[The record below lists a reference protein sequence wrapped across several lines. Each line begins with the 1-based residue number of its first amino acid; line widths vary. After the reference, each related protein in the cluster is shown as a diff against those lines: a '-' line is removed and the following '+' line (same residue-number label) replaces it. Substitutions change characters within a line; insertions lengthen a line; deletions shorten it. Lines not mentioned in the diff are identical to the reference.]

1 MSEEK
6 LTVAELLARR
16 QKEGAPSEPPRRRR
30 RRSLE
35 DGGVSVQELTGSIP
49 RVKAGEPRRGA
60 HALSNADG
68 GQTTTS
74 DLLADEAATKATEEA
89 QATEP
94 EAEAPE
100 HSEAVAES
108 VIVAEEADSS
118 EHEVQAEAEAEA
130 AAREEEEP
138 ELIEADTEVA
148 DTEVAEAEVA
158 DTEVAEAEADEVAE
172 EPAAPAVPVAPATP
186 QQEQAAPSTPT
197 TQPAAPA
204 VPLAIPMEPRPV
216 MVNSERSEITYTFT
230 ELRDMADESQQI
242 GEPGPVARAVLT
254 GSNAYDDRPTASI
267 PVVQDNVDEA
277 SEASAESDDVDGE
290 QLAESET
297 TEAPEEQTHVLPQVE
312 EADAVGE
319 TEAAQETD
327 TFEATDADAD
337 TGAAS
342 EAAVAAAVAP
352 EVAQPE
358 DVQAETTPTQVAAD
372 EKQSEPRDVVKREES
387 KSSKG
392 KVAARDGYAEDNSLS
407 VPLLLIQV
415 FVGLIAGALVFL
427 GFTLA
432 WSSLPK
438 IVVVIMALVV
448 AGGFAG
454 MANYLR
460 REKDK
465 LTPILAGLV
474 GLALTFGPWILFQL

>member
-35 DGGVSVQELTGSIP
+35 EGGVSVQELTGSIP
-49 RVKAGEPRRGA
+49 RVKADEPRRGA
-60 HALSNADG
+60 HALSNADDD
-68 GQTTTS
+68 QTTTS
-74 DLLADEAATKATEEA
+74 DLLADEAAANAADEA

-94 EAEAPE
+94 EVEAPE

-108 VIVAEEADSS
+108 VVVAEGADSS

-130 AAREEEEP
+130 AAQEEEES
-138 ELIEADTEVA
+138 ELAEAD
-148 DTEVAEAEVA
+148 AEVA
-158 DTEVAEAEADEVAE
+158 DAEVAEVEADDVEADEVAE
-172 EPAAPAVPVAPATP
+172 VAEEPVAPVAPAAP
-186 QQEQAAPSTPT
+186 QQEQAAQSTPT
-197 TQPAAPA
+197 AQPAAPA

-230 ELRDMADESQQI
+230 ELRDMADESQQL

-267 PVVQDNVDEA
+267 PVVQDNVDES

-290 QLAESET
+290 QLAE
-297 TEAPEEQTHVLPQVE
+297 A
-312 EADAVGE
+312 
-319 TEAAQETD
+319 EAAQETA
-327 TFEATDADAD
+327 TFEAADADAD

-342 EAAVAAAVAP
+342 KAAVAAAVAP
-352 EVAQPE
+352 EVAQAEGAQADIEQTE
-358 DVQAETTPTQVAAD
+358 DAPAEAAQVETTPTQAAAD
-372 EKQSEPRDVVKREES
+372 EKQAEPRDVVKREES

-392 KVAARDGYAEDNSLS
+392 KAVARDGYAEDNSLS

-427 GFTLA
+427 GFTMA

>member
-16 QKEGAPSEPPRRRR
+16 QKEGASSEPPRRRR

-35 DGGVSVQELTGSIP
+35 EGGVSVQELTGSIP
-49 RVKAGEPRRGA
+49 RVKADEPRRGA
-60 HALSNADG
+60 HALSNADDD
-68 GQTTTS
+68 QTTTS
-74 DLLADEAATKATEEA
+74 DLLADEAAANAAEEA
-89 QATEP
+89 QPTEP
-94 EAEAPE
+94 EVEASE

-108 VIVAEEADSS
+108 VVVAEGADSS

-130 AAREEEEP
+130 AAREEEES
-138 ELIEADTEVA
+138 EFAEAD
-148 DTEVAEAEVA
+148 AEVA
-158 DTEVAEAEADEVAE
+158 DAEVAEVEADEFEAAEVAE
-172 EPAAPAVPVAPATP
+172 EPAAPAAP
-186 QQEQAAPSTPT
+186 QQEQAAQSTPT
-197 TQPAAPA
+197 AQPAAPA

-277 SEASAESDDVDGE
+277 SEASAESDDVYGE
-290 QLAESET
+290 QLAE
-297 TEAPEEQTHVLPQVE
+297 A
-312 EADAVGE
+312 
-319 TEAAQETD
+319 EAAQETA
-327 TFEATDADAD
+327 TFEAADADAD

-342 EAAVAAAVAP
+342 KAAVAAAVAP
-352 EVAQPE
+352 EVAQAE
-358 DVQAETTPTQVAAD
+358 DVQADIDRAEDASAEAAQVETTPTQAASD
-372 EKQSEPRDVVKREES
+372 EKQSEPRGVVKREEP

-392 KVAARDGYAEDNSLS
+392 KAVARDGYAEDNSLS

-427 GFTLA
+427 GFTMA

-465 LTPILAGLV
+465 LTPILAGIV

>member
-35 DGGVSVQELTGSIP
+35 EGGVSVQELTGSIP
-49 RVKAGEPRRGA
+49 RVKADEPRRGA
-60 HALSNADG
+60 HALSNADDD
-68 GQTTTS
+68 QTTTS
-74 DLLADEAATKATEEA
+74 DLLADEAAANAAEEA

-94 EAEAPE
+94 EVEAPE
-100 HSEAVAES
+100 HSEAVAEP
-108 VIVAEEADSS
+108 VVVAEGADSS

-130 AAREEEEP
+130 ADQEEEES
-138 ELIEADTEVA
+138 ELAEADA
-148 DTEVAEAEVA
+148 
-158 DTEVAEAEADEVAE
+158 EVAEAEADDVEADEVAEVAE
-172 EPAAPAVPVAPATP
+172 EPAAPAAP
-186 QQEQAAPSTPT
+186 QQEQAAQSTPT
-197 TQPAAPA
+197 AQPAAPA

-230 ELRDMADESQQI
+230 ELRDMADESQQL

-267 PVVQDNVDEA
+267 PVVQDKVDEA
-277 SEASAESDDVDGE
+277 SEASVETDGVDGE
-290 QLAESET
+290 QFAE
-297 TEAPEEQTHVLPQVE
+297 A
-312 EADAVGE
+312 
-319 TEAAQETD
+319 EAAQETA
-327 TFEATDADAD
+327 TFEAADADAD

-342 EAAVAAAVAP
+342 KAAVAAAVAP
-352 EVAQPE
+352 EVAQAE
-358 DVQAETTPTQVAAD
+358 DTQADIEQAEDAPAEAAQVETTPTQAAAD
-372 EKQSEPRDVVKREES
+372 EKQAEPRDVVKREES

-392 KVAARDGYAEDNSLS
+392 KAVARDGYAEDNSLS

-427 GFTLA
+427 GFTMA

>member
-35 DGGVSVQELTGSIP
+35 EGGVSVQELTGSIP

-60 HALSNADG
+60 HALSNADD

-74 DLLADEAATKATEEA
+74 DLLADEAATNGTEEA
-89 QATEP
+89 RASEP

-118 EHEVQAEAEAEA
+118 EHEVQAEAEAE
-130 AAREEEEP
+130 
-138 ELIEADTEVA
+138 
-148 DTEVAEAEVA
+148 
-158 DTEVAEAEADEVAE
+158 VAE
-172 EPAAPAVPVAPATP
+172 EPAAPAAP
-186 QQEQAAPSTPT
+186 QQEQAAQSTPT
-197 TQPAAPA
+197 AQPAAPA

-230 ELRDMADESQQI
+230 ELRDMADESQQL

-267 PVVQDNVDEA
+267 PVVQDKVDEA
-277 SEASAESDDVDGE
+277 SEASVETDGVDGE
-290 QLAESET
+290 QFAE
-297 TEAPEEQTHVLPQVE
+297 A
-312 EADAVGE
+312 
-319 TEAAQETD
+319 EAAQETA
-327 TFEATDADAD
+327 TFEAADADAD

-342 EAAVAAAVAP
+342 KAAVAAAVAP
-352 EVAQPE
+352 EVAQAE
-358 DVQAETTPTQVAAD
+358 DTQADIEQAEDAPAEAAQVETTPTQAAAD
-372 EKQSEPRDVVKREES
+372 EKQAEPRDVVKREES

-392 KVAARDGYAEDNSLS
+392 KAVARDGYAEDNSLS

-427 GFTLA
+427 GFTMA

>member
-35 DGGVSVQELTGSIP
+35 EGGVSVQELTGSIP
-49 RVKAGEPRRGA
+49 RVKADEPRRGA
-60 HALSNADG
+60 HALSNADDD
-68 GQTTTS
+68 QTTTS
-74 DLLADEAATKATEEA
+74 DLLADEAAANAAEEA

-94 EAEAPE
+94 EVEAPE
-100 HSEAVAES
+100 LSEAVAEP
-108 VIVAEEADSS
+108 VVVAEGADSS

-130 AAREEEEP
+130 AAQEEEES
-138 ELIEADTEVA
+138 ELAEADA
-148 DTEVAEAEVA
+148 
-158 DTEVAEAEADEVAE
+158 EVAEAEADDVEADEVAEVAE
-172 EPAAPAVPVAPATP
+172 EPAAPAAP
-186 QQEQAAPSTPT
+186 QQEQAAQSTPT
-197 TQPAAPA
+197 AQPAAPA

-277 SEASAESDDVDGE
+277 SEASAEMDDVDGE
-290 QLAESET
+290 QLAE
-297 TEAPEEQTHVLPQVE
+297 A
-312 EADAVGE
+312 
-319 TEAAQETD
+319 EAAQETA
-327 TFEATDADAD
+327 TFEAADADAD

-342 EAAVAAAVAP
+342 KAAVAAAVAP
-352 EVAQPE
+352 EVAQAE
-358 DVQAETTPTQVAAD
+358 DTQADIEQAEDAPAEAAQVETTPTQAAAD
-372 EKQSEPRDVVKREES
+372 EKQAEPRDVVKREES

-392 KVAARDGYAEDNSLS
+392 KAVARDGYAEDNSLS

-427 GFTLA
+427 GFTMA

-448 AGGFAG
+448 SGGFAG

>member
-35 DGGVSVQELTGSIP
+35 EGGVSVQELTGSIP

-60 HALSNADG
+60 HALSNADD

-74 DLLADEAATKATEEA
+74 DLLADEAATNGTEEA
-89 QATEP
+89 RASEP

-118 EHEVQAEAEAEA
+118 EHEVQAVAEAEA
-130 AAREEEEP
+130 AAPEEDEP
-138 ELIEADTEVA
+138 ELIEAD
-148 DTEVAEAEVA
+148 AEVA
-158 DTEVAEAEADEVAE
+158 DVEADEVAE

-197 TQPAAPA
+197 TQPAATA

-267 PVVQDNVDEA
+267 PVVQGSVDEEA
-277 SEASAESDDVDGE
+277 AASAESDDVDGE
-290 QLAESET
+290 QLAEAET
-297 TEAPEEQTHVLPQVE
+297 TEAPEEQTRVLQQAE

-319 TEAAQETD
+319 TEAVQETD
-327 TFEATDADAD
+327 TFEAADADAD

-342 EAAVAAAVAP
+342 EAAVAAAVTP

-372 EKQSEPRDVVKREES
+372 EKQSEPRDVVKREEP

-427 GFTLA
+427 GFTMA

-448 AGGFAG
+448 SGGFAG

>member
-60 HALSNADG
+60 HALSNADD

-74 DLLADEAATKATEEA
+74 DLLADEAATNATEEA

-118 EHEVQAEAEAEA
+118 EHEVQAEAEAESA
-130 AAREEEEP
+130 AQEEEEP

-148 DTEVAEAEVA
+148 DAEVA
-158 DTEVAEAEADEVAE
+158 DVEADEVAE

-277 SEASAESDDVDGE
+277 SEASAESDDVDGD
-290 QLAESET
+290 QLSESET
-297 TEAPEEQTHVLPQVE
+297 TEASEEQTHVLPQVE

-392 KVAARDGYAEDNSLS
+392 KVAARDDYAEDNSLS

>member
-35 DGGVSVQELTGSIP
+35 EGGVSVQELTGSIP

-60 HALSNADG
+60 HALSNADD

-74 DLLADEAATKATEEA
+74 DLLADEAATNGTDDARA
-89 QATEP
+89 SEP

-130 AAREEEEP
+130 AAPEEDEP
-138 ELIEADTEVA
+138 ELIEAD
-148 DTEVAEAEVA
+148 AEVA
-158 DTEVAEAEADEVAE
+158 DVEADEVAE

-197 TQPAAPA
+197 TQPAATA

-267 PVVQDNVDEA
+267 PVVQGSVDEEA
-277 SEASAESDDVDGE
+277 AASAESDDVDGE
-290 QLAESET
+290 QLAEAET
-297 TEAPEEQTHVLPQVE
+297 TEAPEEQTRVLPQVE

-327 TFEATDADAD
+327 TFEAADADAD

-342 EAAVAAAVAP
+342 EAAVAAAVTP

-372 EKQSEPRDVVKREES
+372 EKQSEPRDVVKREEP

-427 GFTLA
+427 GFTMA

-448 AGGFAG
+448 SGGFAG

>member
-60 HALSNADG
+60 HALSNADD

-74 DLLADEAATKATEEA
+74 DLLADEAATNATEEA

-148 DTEVAEAEVA
+148 
-158 DTEVAEAEADEVAE
+158 EAEADEVAE
-172 EPAAPAVPVAPATP
+172 EPAVPVAPATP

-277 SEASAESDDVDGE
+277 SETSAESDDVDGE

-297 TEAPEEQTHVLPQVE
+297 TEASEEQTHVLPQVE

-427 GFTLA
+427 GFTMA

>member
-35 DGGVSVQELTGSIP
+35 EGGVSVQELTGSIP
-49 RVKAGEPRRGA
+49 RVKADEPRRGA
-60 HALSNADG
+60 HALSNADDD
-68 GQTTTS
+68 QTTTS
-74 DLLADEAATKATEEA
+74 DLLADEAAANAAEEA

-94 EAEAPE
+94 EVEAPE
-100 HSEAVAES
+100 HSEAVAEP
-108 VIVAEEADSS
+108 VVVAEGADSS

-130 AAREEEEP
+130 ADQEEEES
-138 ELIEADTEVA
+138 ELAEADA
-148 DTEVAEAEVA
+148 
-158 DTEVAEAEADEVAE
+158 EVAEAEADDVEADEVAEVAE
-172 EPAAPAVPVAPATP
+172 EPAAPAAP
-186 QQEQAAPSTPT
+186 QQEQAAQSTPT
-197 TQPAAPA
+197 AQPAAPA

-230 ELRDMADESQQI
+230 ELRDMADESQQL

-267 PVVQDNVDEA
+267 PVVQDKVDEA
-277 SEASAESDDVDGE
+277 SEASVETDGVDGE
-290 QLAESET
+290 QFAE
-297 TEAPEEQTHVLPQVE
+297 A
-312 EADAVGE
+312 
-319 TEAAQETD
+319 EAAQETA
-327 TFEATDADAD
+327 TFEAADADAD

-342 EAAVAAAVAP
+342 KAAVAAAVAP
-352 EVAQPE
+352 EVAQAE
-358 DVQAETTPTQVAAD
+358 DTQADIEQAEDAPAEAAQVETTPTQVAAD
-372 EKQSEPRDVVKREES
+372 EKQSEPRDVVKREEP

-427 GFTLA
+427 GFTMA

>member
-35 DGGVSVQELTGSIP
+35 EGGVSVQELTGSIP
-49 RVKAGEPRRGA
+49 RVKADEPRRGA
-60 HALSNADG
+60 HALSNADDD
-68 GQTTTS
+68 QTTTS
-74 DLLADEAATKATEEA
+74 DLLADEAAANAAEEA

-94 EAEAPE
+94 EVEAPE
-100 HSEAVAES
+100 LSEAVAEP
-108 VIVAEEADSS
+108 VVVAEGADSS

-130 AAREEEEP
+130 AAQEEEES
-138 ELIEADTEVA
+138 ELAEADA
-148 DTEVAEAEVA
+148 
-158 DTEVAEAEADEVAE
+158 EVAEAEADDVEADEVAEVAE
-172 EPAAPAVPVAPATP
+172 EPAAPAAP
-186 QQEQAAPSTPT
+186 QQEQAAQSTPT
-197 TQPAAPA
+197 AQPAAPA

-230 ELRDMADESQQI
+230 ELRDMADESQQL

-267 PVVQDNVDEA
+267 PVVQDNVNEE
-277 SEASAESDDVDGE
+277 SEVSAESDDVDGE
-290 QLAESET
+290 QLAE
-297 TEAPEEQTHVLPQVE
+297 A
-312 EADAVGE
+312 
-319 TEAAQETD
+319 EAAQEAA
-327 TFEATDADAD
+327 TFEAADADAD

-342 EAAVAAAVAP
+342 KAAVAAAVAP
-352 EVAQPE
+352 EVAQAE
-358 DVQAETTPTQVAAD
+358 DAQADIEQAEDAPAEAAQVETTPTQAAAD
-372 EKQSEPRDVVKREES
+372 EKQAEPRDVVKREES

-392 KVAARDGYAEDNSLS
+392 KAAARDGYAEDNSLS

-427 GFTLA
+427 GFTMA

>member
-60 HALSNADG
+60 HALSNADD

-74 DLLADEAATKATEEA
+74 DLLADEAATNATEEA

-130 AAREEEEP
+130 AAQEEEEP
-138 ELIEADTEVA
+138 ELIEA

-277 SEASAESDDVDGE
+277 SEASAESDDVDGD

-297 TEAPEEQTHVLPQVE
+297 TEASEEQTHVLPQVE

-352 EVAQPE
+352 QVAQPE

>member
-35 DGGVSVQELTGSIP
+35 EGGVSVQELTGSIP
-49 RVKAGEPRRGA
+49 RVKADEPRRGA
-60 HALSNADG
+60 HALSNADDD
-68 GQTTTS
+68 QTTTS
-74 DLLADEAATKATEEA
+74 DLLADEAAANAADEA

-94 EAEAPE
+94 EVEAPE

-108 VIVAEEADSS
+108 VVVAEGADSS

-130 AAREEEEP
+130 AAQEEEES
-138 ELIEADTEVA
+138 ELDEAD
-148 DTEVAEAEVA
+148 AEVA
-158 DTEVAEAEADEVAE
+158 DAEVAEVEADDVEADEVAE
-172 EPAAPAVPVAPATP
+172 VAEEPVAPVAPAAP
-186 QQEQAAPSTPT
+186 QQEQAAQSTPT
-197 TQPAAPA
+197 AQPAAPA

-230 ELRDMADESQQI
+230 ELRDMADESQQL

-267 PVVQDNVDEA
+267 PVVQDNVDEE

-290 QLAESET
+290 QFAE
-297 TEAPEEQTHVLPQVE
+297 A
-312 EADAVGE
+312 
-319 TEAAQETD
+319 EAAQETA
-327 TFEATDADAD
+327 TFEAADADAD

-342 EAAVAAAVAP
+342 KAAVAAAVAP
-352 EVAQPE
+352 EVAQAE
-358 DVQAETTPTQVAAD
+358 DAQADIEQAEDASTEAAQVETTPTQAAAD

-392 KVAARDGYAEDNSLS
+392 KAVARDGYAEDNSLS

-427 GFTLA
+427 GFTMA

>member
-35 DGGVSVQELTGSIP
+35 EGGVSVQELTGSIP

-60 HALSNADG
+60 HALSNADD

-74 DLLADEAATKATEEA
+74 DLLADEAATNGTEEA
-89 QATEP
+89 RASEP

-130 AAREEEEP
+130 AAPEEDEP
-138 ELIEADTEVA
+138 ELIEAD
-148 DTEVAEAEVA
+148 AEVA
-158 DTEVAEAEADEVAE
+158 DVEADEVAE

-197 TQPAAPA
+197 TQPAATA

-267 PVVQDNVDEA
+267 PVVQGSVDEEA
-277 SEASAESDDVDGE
+277 AASAESDDVDGE
-290 QLAESET
+290 QLAEAET
-297 TEAPEEQTHVLPQVE
+297 TEAPEEQTRVLQQAE

-327 TFEATDADAD
+327 TFEAADADAD

-342 EAAVAAAVAP
+342 EAAVAAAVTP

-372 EKQSEPRDVVKREES
+372 EKQSEPRDVVKREEP

-427 GFTLA
+427 GFTMA

-448 AGGFAG
+448 SGGFAG

>member
-35 DGGVSVQELTGSIP
+35 EGGVSVQELTGSIP
-49 RVKAGEPRRGA
+49 RVKADEPRRGA
-60 HALSNADG
+60 HALSNADDD
-68 GQTTTS
+68 QTTTS
-74 DLLADEAATKATEEA
+74 DLLADEAAANAADEA

-94 EAEAPE
+94 EVEAPE

-108 VIVAEEADSS
+108 VVVAEGADSS

-130 AAREEEEP
+130 AAQEEEES
-138 ELIEADTEVA
+138 ELAEAD
-148 DTEVAEAEVA
+148 AEVA
-158 DTEVAEAEADEVAE
+158 DAEVAEVEADDVEADEVAE
-172 EPAAPAVPVAPATP
+172 VAEEPVAPVAPAAP
-186 QQEQAAPSTPT
+186 QQEQAAQSTPT
-197 TQPAAPA
+197 AQPAAPA

-230 ELRDMADESQQI
+230 ELRDMADESQQL

-267 PVVQDNVDEA
+267 PVVQDKVDEA
-277 SEASAESDDVDGE
+277 SEASVETDGVDGE
-290 QLAESET
+290 QFAE
-297 TEAPEEQTHVLPQVE
+297 A
-312 EADAVGE
+312 
-319 TEAAQETD
+319 EAAQETA
-327 TFEATDADAD
+327 TFEAADADAD

-342 EAAVAAAVAP
+342 KAAVAAAVAP
-352 EVAQPE
+352 EVAQAE
-358 DVQAETTPTQVAAD
+358 DTQADIEQAEDAPAEAAQVETTPTQAAAD
-372 EKQSEPRDVVKREES
+372 EKQAEPRDVVKREES

-392 KVAARDGYAEDNSLS
+392 KAVARDGYAEDNSLS

-427 GFTLA
+427 GFTMA

>member
-35 DGGVSVQELTGSIP
+35 EGGVSVQELTGSIP

-60 HALSNADG
+60 HALSNADD

-74 DLLADEAATKATEEA
+74 DLLADEAATNGTEEA
-89 QATEP
+89 RASEP

-118 EHEVQAEAEAEA
+118 EHEVQAEAEAEVA
-130 AAREEEEP
+130 AQEEEEL
-138 ELIEADTEVA
+138 ESIEADTEVA
-148 DTEVAEAEVA
+148 DAEVA
-158 DTEVAEAEADEVAE
+158 DAEVADVEADEVAE
-172 EPAAPAVPVAPATP
+172 EPAVPVAPATP
-186 QQEQAAPSTPT
+186 QQEQAAPSMPT
-197 TQPAAPA
+197 TQPAATA

-267 PVVQDNVDEA
+267 PVVQDSVDEEA
-277 SEASAESDDVDGE
+277 AASAESDDVDGE

-297 TEAPEEQTHVLPQVE
+297 TEAPEEQTRVLPQVE
-312 EADAVGE
+312 EADAAGE

-327 TFEATDADAD
+327 TFEAADADAD

-372 EKQSEPRDVVKREES
+372 EKQSEPRDVVKRDKP

-407 VPLLLIQV
+407 VPLLLVQV

-427 GFTLA
+427 GFTMA

>member
-35 DGGVSVQELTGSIP
+35 EGGVSVQELTGSIP
-49 RVKAGEPRRGA
+49 RVKADEPRRGA
-60 HALSNADG
+60 HALSNADDD
-68 GQTTTS
+68 QTTTS
-74 DLLADEAATKATEEA
+74 DLLADEAAANAAEEA

-94 EAEAPE
+94 EVEAPE

-108 VIVAEEADSS
+108 VVVAEGADSS

-130 AAREEEEP
+130 
-138 ELIEADTEVA
+138 DEVA
-148 DTEVAEAEVA
+148 
-158 DTEVAEAEADEVAE
+158 EVAE
-172 EPAAPAVPVAPATP
+172 EPVAPVAPAAP
-186 QQEQAAPSTPT
+186 QQEQAAQSTPT
-197 TQPAAPA
+197 AQPAAPA

-267 PVVQDNVDEA
+267 PVVQDNVNEE
-277 SEASAESDDVDGE
+277 SEVSAESDDVDGE
-290 QLAESET
+290 QLAE
-297 TEAPEEQTHVLPQVE
+297 A
-312 EADAVGE
+312 
-319 TEAAQETD
+319 EAAQETA
-327 TFEATDADAD
+327 TFEAVDADAD

-342 EAAVAAAVAP
+342 KAAVAAAVAP
-352 EVAQPE
+352 EVAQAEGAQADIEQTE
-358 DVQAETTPTQVAAD
+358 DAPAEAAQVETTPTQAAAD

-387 KSSKG
+387 KNSTG
-392 KVAARDGYAEDNSLS
+392 KAVARDGYAEDNSLS

-427 GFTLA
+427 GFTMA

>member
-16 QKEGAPSEPPRRRR
+16 QKEGASSEPPRRRR

-35 DGGVSVQELTGSIP
+35 EGGVSVQELTGSIP
-49 RVKAGEPRRGA
+49 RVKADEPRRGA
-60 HALSNADG
+60 HALSNVDDD
-68 GQTTTS
+68 QTTTS
-74 DLLADEAATKATEEA
+74 DLLADEAAANAAEEA

-94 EAEAPE
+94 E
-100 HSEAVAES
+100 V
-108 VIVAEEADSS
+108 EADD
-118 EHEVQAEAEAEA
+118 V
-130 AAREEEEP
+130 
-138 ELIEADTEVA
+138 
-148 DTEVAEAEVA
+148 
-158 DTEVAEAEADEVAE
+158 EADEVAE

-186 QQEQAAPSTPT
+186 QQDQAAPSTPT
-197 TQPAAPA
+197 TQPAATA

-267 PVVQDNVDEA
+267 PVVQDNIDEA
-277 SEASAESDDVDGE
+277 FEASAESDDVDGE
-290 QLAESET
+290 QVAE
-297 TEAPEEQTHVLPQVE
+297 A
-312 EADAVGE
+312 
-319 TEAAQETD
+319 EAAQETAS
-327 TFEATDADAD
+327 FEAADADAD

-342 EAAVAAAVAP
+342 KAAAAAAVAP
-352 EVAQPE
+352 EVAQEE
-358 DVQAETTPTQVAAD
+358 DARADSEPAEDAPAEAAQVETTPTQPAAD

-392 KVAARDGYAEDNSLS
+392 KAVARDGYAEDNSLS

-427 GFTLA
+427 GFTMA

-474 GLALTFGPWILFQL
+474 GLALTFGPWVLFQL

>member
-35 DGGVSVQELTGSIP
+35 EGGVSVQELTGSIP

-60 HALSNADG
+60 HALSNADD

-74 DLLADEAATKATEEA
+74 DLLADEAATNGTEEA
-89 QATEP
+89 RASEP

-118 EHEVQAEAEAEA
+118 EHEVQAE
-130 AAREEEEP
+130 
-138 ELIEADTEVA
+138 T
-148 DTEVAEAEVA
+148 EAEV
-158 DTEVAEAEADEVAE
+158 
-172 EPAAPAVPVAPATP
+172 AVPVAPATP

-197 TQPAAPA
+197 TQPAATA

-230 ELRDMADESQQI
+230 ELRYMADESQQI

-267 PVVQDNVDEA
+267 PVVQDSVDEEA
-277 SEASAESDDVDGE
+277 AASAESDDVDGE

-297 TEAPEEQTHVLPQVE
+297 TEAPEEKTRVLPQVE

-327 TFEATDADAD
+327 TFEAADADAD

-342 EAAVAAAVAP
+342 EAAAAAAVAP

-358 DVQAETTPTQVAAD
+358 DVGAKTTPTQVAAD
-372 EKQSEPRDVVKREES
+372 EKQSEPQDVVKREKP

-407 VPLLLIQV
+407 VPLLLVQV

-427 GFTLA
+427 GFTMA

>member
-35 DGGVSVQELTGSIP
+35 EGGVSVQELTGSIP

-60 HALSNADG
+60 HALSNADD

-74 DLLADEAATKATEEA
+74 DLLADEAATNGTEEA
-89 QATEP
+89 RASEP

-118 EHEVQAEAEAEA
+118 EHEVQAEAEAE
-130 AAREEEEP
+130 
-138 ELIEADTEVA
+138 V
-148 DTEVAEAEVA
+148 
-158 DTEVAEAEADEVAE
+158 
-172 EPAAPAVPVAPATP
+172 AVPVAPATP
-186 QQEQAAPSTPT
+186 QQEQAAPSMPT
-197 TQPAAPA
+197 TQPAATA

-267 PVVQDNVDEA
+267 PVVQDNVDEEA
-277 SEASAESDDVDGE
+277 EASAESDDVDGE

-312 EADAVGE
+312 EVDAVGE

-327 TFEATDADAD
+327 TFEAADADAD

-342 EAAVAAAVAP
+342 ESAVAAAVAP

-372 EKQSEPRDVVKREES
+372 EKQPKPRDVVKREEP

-427 GFTLA
+427 GFTMA

>member
-35 DGGVSVQELTGSIP
+35 EGGVSVQELTGSIP
-49 RVKAGEPRRGA
+49 RVKADEPRRGA
-60 HALSNADG
+60 HALSNADDD
-68 GQTTTS
+68 QTTTS
-74 DLLADEAATKATEEA
+74 DLLADEAAANAADEA

-94 EAEAPE
+94 EVEAPE

-108 VIVAEEADSS
+108 VVVAEGADSS

-130 AAREEEEP
+130 AAQEEEES
-138 ELIEADTEVA
+138 ELAEAD
-148 DTEVAEAEVA
+148 AEVA
-158 DTEVAEAEADEVAE
+158 DAEVAEVEADDVEADEVAE
-172 EPAAPAVPVAPATP
+172 VAEEPVAPVAPAAP
-186 QQEQAAPSTPT
+186 QQEQAAQSTPT
-197 TQPAAPA
+197 AQPAAPA

-230 ELRDMADESQQI
+230 ELRDMADESQQL

-267 PVVQDNVDEA
+267 PVVQDNVDEE

-290 QLAESET
+290 QFAE
-297 TEAPEEQTHVLPQVE
+297 A
-312 EADAVGE
+312 
-319 TEAAQETD
+319 EAAQETA
-327 TFEATDADAD
+327 TFEAADADAD

-342 EAAVAAAVAP
+342 KAAVAAAVAP
-352 EVAQPE
+352 EVAQAE
-358 DVQAETTPTQVAAD
+358 DAQADIEQAEDAPTEAAQVETTPTQAAAD

-392 KVAARDGYAEDNSLS
+392 KAVARDGYAEDNSLS

-427 GFTLA
+427 GFTMA

-474 GLALTFGPWILFQL
+474 GLALTFGPWIRLQL

>member
-35 DGGVSVQELTGSIP
+35 EGGVSVQELTGSIP
-49 RVKAGEPRRGA
+49 RVKADEPRRGA
-60 HALSNADG
+60 HALSNADDD
-68 GQTTTS
+68 QTTTS
-74 DLLADEAATKATEEA
+74 DLLADEAAANAADEA

-94 EAEAPE
+94 EVEAPE
-100 HSEAVAES
+100 HSEAVAEP
-108 VIVAEEADSS
+108 VVVAEGADSS

-130 AAREEEEP
+130 AAQEEEES
-138 ELIEADTEVA
+138 ELAEADAEVA
-148 DTEVAEAEVA
+148 GAEVAEA
-158 DTEVAEAEADEVAE
+158 EVAEAEADEVAGVAE
-172 EPAAPAVPVAPATP
+172 EPAAPVAPAAP
-186 QQEQAAPSTPT
+186 QQEQAAQSTPT
-197 TQPAAPA
+197 AQPAAPA

-230 ELRDMADESQQI
+230 ELRDMADESQQL

-267 PVVQDNVDEA
+267 PVVQDNVDES

-290 QLAESET
+290 QLAE
-297 TEAPEEQTHVLPQVE
+297 A
-312 EADAVGE
+312 
-319 TEAAQETD
+319 EAAQETA
-327 TFEATDADAD
+327 TFEAADADAD

-342 EAAVAAAVAP
+342 KAAVAAAVAP
-352 EVAQPE
+352 EVAQAEGAQADIEQTE
-358 DVQAETTPTQVAAD
+358 DAPAEAAQVETTPTQAAAD
-372 EKQSEPRDVVKREES
+372 EKQAEPRDVVKREES

-392 KVAARDGYAEDNSLS
+392 KAVARDGYAEDNSLS

-427 GFTLA
+427 GFTMA

>member
-35 DGGVSVQELTGSIP
+35 EGGVSVQELTGSIP

-60 HALSNADG
+60 HALSNADD

-74 DLLADEAATKATEEA
+74 DLLADEAATNGTEEA
-89 QATEP
+89 RASEP

-118 EHEVQAEAEAEA
+118 EHEVQAEAEAEVA
-130 AAREEEEP
+130 AQEEEEL
-138 ELIEADTEVA
+138 ESIEADTEVA
-148 DTEVAEAEVA
+148 DAEIADAEVA
-158 DTEVAEAEADEVAE
+158 DVEADEVAE
-172 EPAAPAVPVAPATP
+172 ESAVPVAPATP
-186 QQEQAAPSTPT
+186 QQEQAAPSMPT
-197 TQPAAPA
+197 TQPAATA

-267 PVVQDNVDEA
+267 PVVQDSVDEEA
-277 SEASAESDDVDGE
+277 AASAESDDVDGE

-297 TEAPEEQTHVLPQVE
+297 TEAPEEQTRVLPQVE
-312 EADAVGE
+312 EADAAGE

-327 TFEATDADAD
+327 TFEAADADAD

-372 EKQSEPRDVVKREES
+372 EKQSEPRDVVKRDKP

-407 VPLLLIQV
+407 VPLLLVQV

-427 GFTLA
+427 GFTMA

>member
-35 DGGVSVQELTGSIP
+35 EGGVSVQELTGSIP
-49 RVKAGEPRRGA
+49 RVKADEPRRGA
-60 HALSNADG
+60 HALSNADDD
-68 GQTTTS
+68 QTTTS
-74 DLLADEAATKATEEA
+74 DLLAEEAAANAAEEA
-89 QATEP
+89 QAAEP
-94 EAEAPE
+94 EVEAPE
-100 HSEAVAES
+100 HSEAVADS
-108 VIVAEEADSS
+108 VVVAEGADSS

-130 AAREEEEP
+130 
-138 ELIEADTEVA
+138 DEVA
-148 DTEVAEAEVA
+148 
-158 DTEVAEAEADEVAE
+158 EVAE
-172 EPAAPAVPVAPATP
+172 EPVAPVAPAAP
-186 QQEQAAPSTPT
+186 QQEQAAQSTPT
-197 TQPAAPA
+197 AQPAAPA

-267 PVVQDNVDEA
+267 PVVQDNVNEE
-277 SEASAESDDVDGE
+277 SEVSAESDDVDGE
-290 QLAESET
+290 QLAE
-297 TEAPEEQTHVLPQVE
+297 A
-312 EADAVGE
+312 
-319 TEAAQETD
+319 EAAQETAS
-327 TFEATDADAD
+327 FEAADADAD

-342 EAAVAAAVAP
+342 KAAVAAAVAP
-352 EVAQPE
+352 EVAQAE
-358 DVQAETTPTQVAAD
+358 DAQADIEQAEDAPAEAAQVETTPTQAAAD
-372 EKQSEPRDVVKREES
+372 EKQAEPRDVVKREES

-392 KVAARDGYAEDNSLS
+392 KAVARDGYAEDNSLS

-427 GFTLA
+427 GFTMA

>member
-35 DGGVSVQELTGSIP
+35 EGGVSVQELTGSIP

-60 HALSNADG
+60 HALSNADD

-74 DLLADEAATKATEEA
+74 DLLADEAATNATEEA

-100 HSEAVAES
+100 HSETVAES

-130 AAREEEEP
+130 AAQEEEEP

-158 DTEVAEAEADEVAE
+158 EAEADEVAE
-172 EPAAPAVPVAPATP
+172 EPAVPAVPVAPATP

-297 TEAPEEQTHVLPQVE
+297 TEASEEQTHVLPQVE

-358 DVQAETTPTQVAAD
+358 DLQAETTPTQVAAD

-427 GFTLA
+427 GFTMA

>member
-60 HALSNADG
+60 HALSNADD

-74 DLLADEAATKATEEA
+74 DLLADEAATNATEEA

-130 AAREEEEP
+130 AAQEEEEP
-138 ELIEADTEVA
+138 ELIEA

-158 DTEVAEAEADEVAE
+158 DTEVAEVEADEVAE
-172 EPAAPAVPVAPATP
+172 EPAVPAVPAVPATP

-242 GEPGPVARAVLT
+242 GEPGPAARAVLT

-277 SEASAESDDVDGE
+277 SEASAESDDVDGD

-297 TEAPEEQTHVLPQVE
+297 TEASEEQTHVLPQVE

-352 EVAQPE
+352 QVAQPE

-427 GFTLA
+427 GFTMA

>member
-35 DGGVSVQELTGSIP
+35 EGGVSVQELTGSIP
-49 RVKAGEPRRGA
+49 RVKADEPRRGA
-60 HALSNADG
+60 HALSNVDDD
-68 GQTTTS
+68 QTTTS
-74 DLLADEAATKATEEA
+74 DLLADEAADNAAEEA

-94 EAEAPE
+94 EVEAPE
-100 HSEAVAES
+100 HSETVAES
-108 VIVAEEADSS
+108 VVVAEGADSS

-130 AAREEEEP
+130 
-138 ELIEADTEVA
+138 DEVA
-148 DTEVAEAEVA
+148 
-158 DTEVAEAEADEVAE
+158 EVAE
-172 EPAAPAVPVAPATP
+172 EPVAPVAPAAP
-186 QQEQAAPSTPT
+186 QQEQAAQSTPT
-197 TQPAAPA
+197 AQPAAPA

-267 PVVQDNVDEA
+267 PVVQDNVNEE
-277 SEASAESDDVDGE
+277 SEVSAESDDVDGE
-290 QLAESET
+290 QLAE
-297 TEAPEEQTHVLPQVE
+297 A
-312 EADAVGE
+312 
-319 TEAAQETD
+319 EAAQETA
-327 TFEATDADAD
+327 TFEAADADAD

-342 EAAVAAAVAP
+342 KAAVAAAVAP
-352 EVAQPE
+352 EVAQAEGAQADIEQTE
-358 DVQAETTPTQVAAD
+358 DAPAEAAQVETTPTQAAAD

-387 KSSKG
+387 KNSTG
-392 KVAARDGYAEDNSLS
+392 KAVARDGYAEDNSLS

-427 GFTLA
+427 GFTMA

>member
-35 DGGVSVQELTGSIP
+35 EGGVSVQELTGSIP
-49 RVKAGEPRRGA
+49 RVKADEPRRGA
-60 HALSNADG
+60 HALSNADDD
-68 GQTTTS
+68 QTTTS
-74 DLLADEAATKATEEA
+74 DLLADEAAANAADEA

-94 EAEAPE
+94 EVEAPE
-100 HSEAVAES
+100 HSEAVAEP
-108 VIVAEEADSS
+108 VVVAEGADSS

-130 AAREEEEP
+130 
-138 ELIEADTEVA
+138 DEVA
-148 DTEVAEAEVA
+148 
-158 DTEVAEAEADEVAE
+158 EVAE
-172 EPAAPAVPVAPATP
+172 EPAAPVAPAAP
-186 QQEQAAPSTPT
+186 QQEQAAQSTPT
-197 TQPAAPA
+197 AQPAAPA

-277 SEASAESDDVDGE
+277 SEASVETDDVDGE
-290 QLAESET
+290 QLAEA
-297 TEAPEEQTHVLPQVE
+297 EAV
-312 EADAVGE
+312 
-319 TEAAQETD
+319 QETA
-327 TFEATDADAD
+327 TFEAADADAD

-342 EAAVAAAVAP
+342 KAAVAAAVAP
-352 EVAQPE
+352 EVAQAE
-358 DVQAETTPTQVAAD
+358 DAQADIEQAEDAPAEAAQVETTPTQAAAD
-372 EKQSEPRDVVKREES
+372 EKQAEPRDVVKREES

-392 KVAARDGYAEDNSLS
+392 KAVARDGYAEDNSLS

-427 GFTLA
+427 GFTMA

>member
-60 HALSNADG
+60 HALSNADD

-74 DLLADEAATKATEEA
+74 DLLADEAATNATEEA

-108 VIVAEEADSS
+108 VVVAEGADSS

-130 AAREEEEP
+130 AAQEEEES
-138 ELIEADTEVA
+138 ELAEAD
-148 DTEVAEAEVA
+148 AEVA
-158 DTEVAEAEADEVAE
+158 DAEVAEVEADDVEADEVAE
-172 EPAAPAVPVAPATP
+172 VAEEPVAPVAPAAP
-186 QQEQAAPSTPT
+186 QQEQAAQSTPT
-197 TQPAAPA
+197 AQPAAPA

-230 ELRDMADESQQI
+230 ELRDMADESQQL

-267 PVVQDNVDEA
+267 PVVQDNVDEE

-290 QLAESET
+290 QFA
-297 TEAPEEQTHVLPQVE
+297 
-312 EADAVGE
+312 E

-427 GFTLA
+427 GFTMA

>member
-60 HALSNADG
+60 HALSNADD

-74 DLLADEAATKATEEA
+74 DLLADEAATNATEEA

-100 HSEAVAES
+100 HLEAVAES

-138 ELIEADTEVA
+138 DLIEADT
-148 DTEVAEAEVA
+148 EVA

-372 EKQSEPRDVVKREES
+372 EKRSEPRDVVKREES

-427 GFTLA
+427 GFTMA

>member
-35 DGGVSVQELTGSIP
+35 EGGVSVQELTGSIP
-49 RVKAGEPRRGA
+49 RVKADEPRRGA
-60 HALSNADG
+60 HALSNADDD
-68 GQTTTS
+68 QTTTS
-74 DLLADEAATKATEEA
+74 DLLADEAAANAAEEA

-94 EAEAPE
+94 EVEAPE

-108 VIVAEEADSS
+108 VVVAEGADSS

-130 AAREEEEP
+130 
-138 ELIEADTEVA
+138 DEVA
-148 DTEVAEAEVA
+148 
-158 DTEVAEAEADEVAE
+158 EVAE
-172 EPAAPAVPVAPATP
+172 EPVAPVAPAAP
-186 QQEQAAPSTPT
+186 QQEQAAQSTPT
-197 TQPAAPA
+197 AQPAAPA

-230 ELRDMADESQQI
+230 ELRDMADESQQL

-267 PVVQDNVDEA
+267 PVVQDNVDEE

-290 QLAESET
+290 QFAE
-297 TEAPEEQTHVLPQVE
+297 A
-312 EADAVGE
+312 
-319 TEAAQETD
+319 EAAQETA
-327 TFEATDADAD
+327 TFEAADADAD

-342 EAAVAAAVAP
+342 KAAVAAAVAP
-352 EVAQPE
+352 EVAQAE
-358 DVQAETTPTQVAAD
+358 DAQADIEQAEDAPTEAAQVETTPTQAAAD
-372 EKQSEPRDVVKREES
+372 EKQAEPRDVVKREES

-392 KVAARDGYAEDNSLS
+392 KAVARDGYAEDNSLS

-427 GFTLA
+427 GFTMA

>member
-16 QKEGAPSEPPRRRR
+16 QKEGAPSEPLRRRR

-35 DGGVSVQELTGSIP
+35 EGGVSVQELTGSIP
-49 RVKAGEPRRGA
+49 RVKADEPRRGA
-60 HALSNADG
+60 HALSSADDE
-68 GQTTTS
+68 QTTTS
-74 DLLADEAATKATEEA
+74 DLLADEAAANAAEEA

-94 EAEAPE
+94 EVEASE
-100 HSEAVAES
+100 QSEAVAEPA
-108 VIVAEEADSS
+108 VVAEGADSS

-130 AAREEEEP
+130 ATQEEEEP
-138 ELIEADTEVA
+138 ELAEADA
-148 DTEVAEAEVA
+148 EVAEV
-158 DTEVAEAEADEVAE
+158 EADEVSEVSE
-172 EPAAPAVPVAPATP
+172 EPAAPVATAAP
-186 QQEQAAPSTPT
+186 QQEQAAQSTPT
-197 TQPAAPA
+197 AQPAAPA
-204 VPLAIPMEPRPV
+204 VPLAIPMEPRPI
-216 MVNSERSEITYTFT
+216 MVNSERSEITYTFI

-277 SEASAESDDVDGE
+277 SEASAESDDVDGK
-290 QLAESET
+290 QLAEAKVA
-297 TEAPEEQTHVLPQVE
+297 EAPEEQTRVMPQVE
-312 EADAVGE
+312 GAQANIEQAEDAPA
-319 TEAAQETD
+319 EAAQGET
-327 TFEATDADAD
+327 APPQPVTDK
-337 TGAAS
+337 
-342 EAAVAAAVAP
+342 
-352 EVAQPE
+352 
-358 DVQAETTPTQVAAD
+358 
-372 EKQSEPRDVVKREES
+372 KQSEPRDVVKREES
-387 KSSKG
+387 RSSKG
-392 KVAARDGYAEDNSLS
+392 KAVAPDGYAEDNSLS

-427 GFTLA
+427 GFTMA

-448 AGGFAG
+448 AGGFVG
-454 MANYLR
+454 MANYLG

-474 GLALTFGPWILFQL
+474 GLALTFGPWVLFQL

>member
-35 DGGVSVQELTGSIP
+35 EGGVSVQELTGSIP
-49 RVKAGEPRRGA
+49 RVKADEPRRGA
-60 HALSNADG
+60 HALSNADDD
-68 GQTTTS
+68 QTTTS
-74 DLLADEAATKATEEA
+74 DLLADEAAGNAADEA

-94 EAEAPE
+94 EVEAPE
-100 HSEAVAES
+100 LSEAVAEP
-108 VIVAEEADSS
+108 VVVAEGADSS

-130 AAREEEEP
+130 AAQEEEES
-138 ELIEADTEVA
+138 ELAEADAEVA
-148 DTEVAEAEVA
+148 GAEVA
-158 DTEVAEAEADEVAE
+158 DAEVAEVEADDVEADEVAEVAE
-172 EPAAPAVPVAPATP
+172 EPAAPVAPAAP
-186 QQEQAAPSTPT
+186 QQEQAAQSTPT
-197 TQPAAPA
+197 AQPAAPA

-230 ELRDMADESQQI
+230 ELRDMADESQQL

-267 PVVQDNVDEA
+267 PVVQDKVDEE
-277 SEASAESDDVDGE
+277 SEASVETDDVDGE
-290 QLAESET
+290 QLAEAET
-297 TEAPEEQTHVLPQVE
+297 
-312 EADAVGE
+312 
-319 TEAAQETD
+319 AQETA
-327 TFEATDADAD
+327 TFEAVDADAD

-342 EAAVAAAVAP
+342 KAAVAAAVAP
-352 EVAQPE
+352 EVAQAE
-358 DVQAETTPTQVAAD
+358 DAQADIEQAEDAPAEAAQVETTPTQAAAD
-372 EKQSEPRDVVKREES
+372 EKQAEPRDVVKREES

-392 KVAARDGYAEDNSLS
+392 KAVARDGYAEDNSLS

-427 GFTLA
+427 GFTMA

>member
-35 DGGVSVQELTGSIP
+35 EGGVSVQELTGSIP

-60 HALSNADG
+60 HALSNADD

-74 DLLADEAATKATEEA
+74 DLLADEAATNGTEEA
-89 QATEP
+89 RASEP

-118 EHEVQAEAEAEA
+118 EHEVQAETEAEA
-130 AAREEEEP
+130 VAQEEEEP

-148 DTEVAEAEVA
+148 AAEVA
-158 DTEVAEAEADEVAE
+158 DAEVADVEADEVAE

-197 TQPAAPA
+197 TQPAATA

-267 PVVQDNVDEA
+267 PVVQDNVDEE

-290 QLAESET
+290 QFAE
-297 TEAPEEQTHVLPQVE
+297 A
-312 EADAVGE
+312 
-319 TEAAQETD
+319 EAAQETA
-327 TFEATDADAD
+327 TFEAADADAD

-342 EAAVAAAVAP
+342 KAAVAAAVAP
-352 EVAQPE
+352 EVAQAE
-358 DVQAETTPTQVAAD
+358 DAQADIEQAEDAPTEAAQVETTPTQAAAD
-372 EKQSEPRDVVKREES
+372 EKQAEPRDVVKREES

-392 KVAARDGYAEDNSLS
+392 KAVARDGYAEDNSLS

-427 GFTLA
+427 GFTMA

>member
-35 DGGVSVQELTGSIP
+35 EGGVSVQELTGSIP

-60 HALSNADG
+60 HALSNADD

-74 DLLADEAATKATEEA
+74 DLLADEAATNGTEEA
-89 QATEP
+89 RASEP
-94 EAEAPE
+94 EAEAPK

-118 EHEVQAEAEAEA
+118 EHEVQAEAEAEVA
-130 AAREEEEP
+130 AQEEEES
-138 ELIEADTEVA
+138 ELAEAD
-148 DTEVAEAEVA
+148 AEVA
-158 DTEVAEAEADEVAE
+158 DAEVAEVEADDVEADEVAE
-172 EPAAPAVPVAPATP
+172 VAEEPVAPVAPAAP
-186 QQEQAAPSTPT
+186 QQEQAAQSTPT
-197 TQPAAPA
+197 AQPAAPA

-230 ELRDMADESQQI
+230 ELRDMADESQQL

-267 PVVQDNVDEA
+267 PVVQDNVDEE

-290 QLAESET
+290 QFAE
-297 TEAPEEQTHVLPQVE
+297 A
-312 EADAVGE
+312 
-319 TEAAQETD
+319 EAAQETA
-327 TFEATDADAD
+327 TFEAADADAD

-342 EAAVAAAVAP
+342 KAAVAAAVAP
-352 EVAQPE
+352 EVAQAE
-358 DVQAETTPTQVAAD
+358 DAQADIEQAEDASTEAAQVETTPTQAAAD

-392 KVAARDGYAEDNSLS
+392 KAVARDGYAEDNSLS

-427 GFTLA
+427 GFTMA

>member
-35 DGGVSVQELTGSIP
+35 EGGVSVQELTGSIP
-49 RVKAGEPRRGA
+49 RVKADEPRRGA
-60 HALSNADG
+60 HALSNADDD
-68 GQTTTS
+68 QTTTS
-74 DLLADEAATKATEEA
+74 DLLADEAAANAADEA

-94 EAEAPE
+94 EVEAPE

-108 VIVAEEADSS
+108 VVVAEGADSS

-130 AAREEEEP
+130 AAQEEDES
-138 ELIEADTEVA
+138 ELAEAD
-148 DTEVAEAEVA
+148 AEVA
-158 DTEVAEAEADEVAE
+158 DAEVAEVEADDVEADEVAE
-172 EPAAPAVPVAPATP
+172 VAEEPVAPVAPAAP
-186 QQEQAAPSTPT
+186 QQEQAAQSTPT
-197 TQPAAPA
+197 AQPAAPA

-230 ELRDMADESQQI
+230 ELRDMADESQQL

-267 PVVQDNVDEA
+267 PVVQDNVDEE

-290 QLAESET
+290 QFAE
-297 TEAPEEQTHVLPQVE
+297 A
-312 EADAVGE
+312 
-319 TEAAQETD
+319 EAAQETA
-327 TFEATDADAD
+327 TFEAADADAD

-342 EAAVAAAVAP
+342 KAAVAAAVAP
-352 EVAQPE
+352 EVAQAE
-358 DVQAETTPTQVAAD
+358 DAQADIEQAEDASTEAAQVETTPTQAAAD

-392 KVAARDGYAEDNSLS
+392 KAVARDGYAEDNSLS

-427 GFTLA
+427 GFTMA

>member
-35 DGGVSVQELTGSIP
+35 EGGVSVQELTGSIP
-49 RVKAGEPRRGA
+49 RVKADEPRRGA
-60 HALSNADG
+60 HALSNADDD
-68 GQTTTS
+68 QTTTS
-74 DLLADEAATKATEEA
+74 DLLADEAAANAADEA

-94 EAEAPE
+94 EVEAPE
-100 HSEAVAES
+100 LSEAVAES
-108 VIVAEEADSS
+108 VVVAEGADSS

-130 AAREEEEP
+130 
-138 ELIEADTEVA
+138 DEV
-148 DTEVAEAEVA
+148 T
-158 DTEVAEAEADEVAE
+158 EVAE
-172 EPAAPAVPVAPATP
+172 EPAAPVAPAAP
-186 QQEQAAPSTPT
+186 QQEQAAQSTPT
-197 TQPAAPA
+197 AQPAAPA

-230 ELRDMADESQQI
+230 ELRDMADESQQL

-267 PVVQDNVDEA
+267 PVVQDKIDEA
-277 SEASAESDDVDGE
+277 SEASVETDGVDGE
-290 QLAESET
+290 QLAE
-297 TEAPEEQTHVLPQVE
+297 A
-312 EADAVGE
+312 
-319 TEAAQETD
+319 EAAQETA
-327 TFEATDADAD
+327 TFEAADADAD

-342 EAAVAAAVAP
+342 KAAVAAAVAP
-352 EVAQPE
+352 GVAQAE
-358 DVQAETTPTQVAAD
+358 DAQADIEQAEDAPAEAAQVETTPTQAAAD
-372 EKQSEPRDVVKREES
+372 EKQAEPRDVVKREES

-392 KVAARDGYAEDNSLS
+392 KAVARDGYAEDNSLS

-427 GFTLA
+427 GFTMA